1 MAEMQVAEK
10 GGKGGKVRSKKLSTR
25 VDLTPMVDL
34 AFLLIT
40 FFMLTT
46 TLSKP
51 QIMPVVMP
59 EKKLED
65 LEEFQATK
73 ESQVIT
79 LMLGANDKVYYYEGI
94 TDPKLDSTDYSAEG
108 LRKVILD
115 KKVEQ
120 LVSKIDIVNAIIPIT
135 MQISRSKVLP
145 TLPKSIDDFRT
156 FLTEAIPLCQRSQ
169 RSACIDTVNS
179 PSHAQRIEVLSRRD
193 PEVPRQDR
201 SIELHVV
208 AKQRGVSPVNLV
220 EPSLSLFLRTAEPHG
235 SIVINLHRH
244 ANHFKARVVDVLL
257 GRELLQ
263 PVVRGI
269 VSFKI

>member
-115 KKVEQ
+115 KKDRVRQ
-120 LVSKIDIVNAIIPIT
+120 LFPDKEKKDEKTGDTKKISQMNVIIKPTKDARYKNIVDAFDEMKICNVALYVLLDISKQEEEFIANPAGGL
-135 MQISRSKVLP
+135 K
-145 TLPKSIDDFRT
+145 F
-156 FLTEAIPLCQRSQ
+156 
-169 RSACIDTVNS
+169 
-179 PSHAQRIEVLSRRD
+179 
-193 PEVPRQDR
+193 
-201 SIELHVV
+201 SIEEQ
-208 AKQRGVSPVNLV
+208 AKAAVGQ
-220 EPSLSLFLRTAEPHG
+220 
-235 SIVINLHRH
+235 
-244 ANHFKARVVDVLL
+244 
-257 GRELLQ
+257 Q
-263 PVVRGI
+263 
-269 VSFKI
+269 